1 MNAKEVDQVMG
12 TNVSDSGE
20 DTVRGVN
27 WEGGIL
33 LVIF

>member
-1 MNAKEVDQVMG
+1 MNAKEVMG
-12 TNVSDSGE
+12 TNVRDSGE